1 VKVLDLGSPSPRSRG
16 SRAFRG
22 FAVIDLNY
30 AGSSGF
36 GRAYRL
42 RLREQWGAADL
53 DDCATAVRF
62 LAEQAMIDATRV
74 FARGGSAG
82 GYLTLQCLVRSDRFR
97 AGASRSGIADV
108 EAWRA
113 GTHDFESRYTDL
125 LVGPAT
131 DHGLYGERSPARHVG
146 RRSAPVLVGHGTA
159 DPVVPVDH
167 ARMIGDAYR
176 RAGRPHQVELFDE
189 PHDFRRAAS
198 IRAWLATELTF
209 IQAHL

>member
-1 VKVLDLGSPSPRSRG
+1 VHLRRDHHNVEEGLDRLGH
-16 SRAFRG
+16 A
-22 FAVIDLNY
+22 
-30 AGSSGF
+30 
-36 GRAYRL
+36 
-42 RLREQWGAADL
+42 
-53 DDCATAVRF
+53 
-62 LAEQAMIDATRV
+62 
-74 FARGGSAG
+74 
-82 GYLTLQCLVRSDRFR
+82 
-97 AGASRSGIADV
+97 
-108 EAWRA
+108 
-113 GTHDFESRYTDL
+113 
-125 LVGPAT
+125 
-131 DHGLYGERSPARHVG
+131 RSPARHVG